1 MTFGQNLG
9 LTMIQTA
16 TAYSSV
22 INGGTW
28 HTPTVVKGYYENGEI
43 VPLDSTS
50 PVERIS
56 DKILSDETSATMRDM
71 FINNRSYK
79 ARAGIDRA
87 GYAIGGKSGT
97 AQVIKDGAYDDTMS
111 ETVGTYIGFV
121 GPTNDLPKYVIMV
134 KMWGEGHYL
143 DGGIASNL
151 FDDLENYLI
160 DYLKLKP
167 GN

>member
-1 MTFGQNLG
+1 
-9 LTMIQTA
+9 
-16 TAYSSV
+16 
-22 INGGTW
+22 
-28 HTPTVVKGYYENGEI
+28 
-43 VPLDSTS
+43 
-50 PVERIS
+50 
-56 DKILSDETSATMRDM
+56 MRDM
-71 FINNRSYK
+71 FVNNRNFK
-79 ARAGIDRA
+79 ARAGIDRP

-160 DYLKLKP
+160 DYLKIKP